1 LRHPQFGELQ
11 LDLEVLLVAD
21 SDQQLVTWLPHD
33 EHTAEA
39 MRDATE
45 STRPVSPAK
54 LRVVGSDTVS
64 G

>member
-1 LRHPQFGELQ
+1 
-11 LDLEVLLVAD
+11 
-21 SDQQLVTWLPHD
+21 
-33 EHTAEA
+33 

-54 LRVVGSDTVS
+54 LRVVGSDTIS